1 MYKVIK
7 LSSVGKMPKQMK
19 TIPAF
24 PGCFYSEH
32 AHGSSTSFLSLVPR
46 FPKPSGLHGHC
57 MHVIHLHMLRENTLN
72 KNR

>member
-32 AHGSSTSFLSLVPR
+32 AHGSSTSF
-46 FPKPSGLHGHC
+46 FISGSKVSKAFWTPWALHAC
-57 MHVIHLHMLRENTLN
+57 NTFAYAQG
-72 KNR
+72 KHIK